1 MTVAEIGE
9 HALLARL
16 LARLPRPSGQVLV
29 GPGDDAAVLA
39 PVQNE
44 RLVVTTD
51 ALVQGVHFSSAFSPA
66 DIGHK
71 ALAVN
76 LSDLAAMAATP
87 QWALLSLVLPGS
99 WLVAD
104 VESLVDGLAAL
115 AVQHGVSVVGGNI
128 TRTTGPLV
136 VDVTAGGSVPSRK
149 WLTRSGASAGD
160 ELWVSGTIGGARAG
174 LEMLSDP
181 GSRIPDPGCAAR
193 QKTPEPRV
201 RLGVAMGRARAARAA
216 MDLSDGLADAVR
228 QLAAA
233 SGCGARLEAG
243 ALPID
248 AGADAWWQS
257 RGVDPVT
264 AAIVGGEDY
273 ELLFAVPRK
282 GGGRL
287 RNVRRHVAEPA
298 LTRIGVLTKDP
309 GELMVDRGGRDE
321 PLPQGYEHYA
331 ERSEAKTTLTER
343 SEAKTTP

>member
-1 MTVAEIGE
+1 MGE

-39 PVQNE
+39 PARNE

-51 ALVQGVHFSSAFSPA
+51 ALVQGVHFSGAFSPA

-87 QWALLSLVLPGS
+87 QWALLSLVLPGD
-99 WLVAD
+99 LAVAD
-104 VESLVDGLAAL
+104 VEGLVDGLAAL
-115 AVQHGVSVVGGNI
+115 AGRHNISVVGGNI
-128 TRTTGPLV
+128 TRTTGPMV
-136 VDVTAGGSVPSRK
+136 VDVTAGGTVASRK
-149 WLTRSGASAGD
+149 WLTRSGGVAGD
-160 ELWVSGTIGGARAG
+160 ELWLSGTIGGARAG
-174 LEMLSDP
+174 LEMLLNPDSE
-181 GSRIPDPGCAAR
+181 SRTPDPDCVAR
-193 QKTPEPRV
+193 QKTPAPRV

-228 QLAAA
+228 QVAAA
-233 SGCGARLEAG
+233 SGCGARLDAG
-243 ALPID
+243 ALPIEP
-248 AGADAWWQS
+248 GAAAWWQS
-257 RGVDPVT
+257 LGVDPVM
-264 AAIVGGEDY
+264 AAVAGGEDY
-273 ELLFAVPRK
+273 ELLFAVPKK

-309 GELMVDRGGRDE
+309 GELVVERGGRDE
-321 PLPQGYEHYA
+321 PLPQGYSHFTEPR
-331 ERSEAKTTLTER
+331 EGKTTL
-343 SEAKTTP
+343 